1 MWKVSPRGRGWRLTS
16 MAAAVSS
23 PIRFAARFGGT
34 ESFVHRYRRLWRGAL
49 KGSSIMPG
57 GNADAWEHVKANI
70 FQAIAAK
77 TDKGEPCCQ
86 WVARGGAG
94 HFVKMFQNG
103 IEHGDMQMLCETY
116 VERVSPDIGGMK
128 EMLSSNRRRFD
139 YFVAAL
145 GFKM

>member
-1 MWKVSPRGRGWRLTS
+1 MESLAERQRLAFDFHGRSSEFPDSIRRTIWRNREFC
-16 MAAAVSS
+16 SS
-23 PIRFAARFGGT
+23 VPASLAGSTKRLIDHAR
-34 ESFVHRYRRLWRGAL
+34 RKR
-49 KGSSIMPG
+49 
-57 GNADAWEHVKANI
+57 DAWEHVKANI

-94 HFVKMFQNG
+94 HFVKMFHNG